1 MQLHNENKLDEMSII
16 LQNIMKLVPSL
27 PSESE
32 VELPDGGK
40 VKYDSTN
47 FFKILL
53 GGDQLTVARVRGTQ
67 CLFRG
72 IDKAMERLQGIIPV
86 QEDWHARMNF
96 MKVRIL

>member
-47 FFKILL
+47 FFKYFWEVIS
-53 GGDQLTVARVRGTQ
+53 
-67 CLFRG
+67 
-72 IDKAMERLQGIIPV
+72 
-86 QEDWHARMNF
+86 
-96 MKVRIL
+96 

>member
-40 VKYDSTN
+40 VKYDSTK

-53 GGDQLTVARVRGTQ
+53 GGRVRGTQ

-72 IDKAMERLQGIIPV
+72 IDKAMERLQGVIPV